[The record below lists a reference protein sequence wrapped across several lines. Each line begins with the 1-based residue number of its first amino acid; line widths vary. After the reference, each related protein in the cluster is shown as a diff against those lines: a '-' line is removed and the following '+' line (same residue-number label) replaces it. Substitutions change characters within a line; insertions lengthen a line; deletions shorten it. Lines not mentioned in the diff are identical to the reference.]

1 MTGKKFL
8 VFHVEGGIGKNIMA
22 TAVVKA
28 IKKQHPDREIIVVSP
43 HSAIWLNNP
52 DVYRVYVMGQTPY
65 FYEDFIKGKDTIV
78 IKSDP
83 YLHQD
88 YINKKVHCIEAWC
101 LQNDIKY
108 DNEQPLIHLT
118 EQEKSEVYSSLAQ
131 YDKPLLLIQTN
142 GGNDQGGYSW
152 VRDMPLGLAADLCK
166 ELEKK
171 WKILHIRTE
180 NQPAIPNV
188 EFITSPNIRHIAAAI
203 QYSQGRILIDSLAQ
217 HAAKAFDRRSTVLWP
232 VDKVKQLGY
241 AFHDNLISSFKPIK
255 THMADYYL
263 TEDDIV
269 GESHMCPFP
278 AGENIFN
285 AEDVLASFKKTSN
298 PNNFKPLPKVEQQ
311 NAMGEQCPSC

>member
-8 VFHVEGGIGKNIMA
+8 VFHIEGGIGKNIMA

-43 HSAIWLNNP
+43 HSAVWLNNP

-78 IKSDP
+78 VKSDP

-108 DNEQPLIHLT
+108 DNEQPFIHLT
-118 EQEKSEVYSSLAQ
+118 EQEKSETYGTLVQ
-131 YDKPLLLIQTN
+131 YDKPLLLIQTS
-142 GGNDQGGYSW
+142 GGNDQGYSW
-152 VRDMPLGLAADLCK
+152 VRDMPANLADSLCR

-180 NQPAIPNV
+180 NQPAIANV
-188 EFITSPNIRHIAAAI
+188 EFITSPNIRHIIAAI

-217 HAAKAFDRRSTVLWP
+217 HAAKAFDKRSTVLWP

-241 AFHDNLISSFKPIK
+241 PFHDNIISSYKPIK

-263 TEDDIV
+263 SEDDIV
-269 GESHMCPFP
+269 GQSHMCPFP
-278 AGENIFN
+278 AGKNIFKI
-285 AEDVLASFKKTSN
+285 EEVIASFEKTSN
-298 PNNFKPLPKVEQQ
+298 PNDFRPLDKVEQQ

>member
-1 MTGKKFL
+1 MKKYI
-8 VFHVEGGIGKNIMA
+8 VFHIEGGIGKNIMA

-28 IKKQHPDREIIVVSP
+28 IKKQHPDREIIIVSP
-43 HSAIWLNNP
+43 HSGLWLNNP
-52 DVYRVYVMGQTPY
+52 DIYRIYLMGQTPY
-65 FYEDFIKGKDTIV
+65 FYEDFIKDKDTLV
-78 IKSDP
+78 FKSDP

-88 YINKKVHCIEAWC
+88 YINKKIHCIEAWC

-108 DNEQPLIHLT
+108 DNEQPSIFLT
-118 EQEKSEVYSSLAQ
+118 EQEKSEAYHNLAQ
-131 YDKPLLLIQTN
+131 YEKPLLLLQTN
-142 GGNDQGGYSW
+142 GGSDQGYSW
-152 VRDMPLGLAADLCK
+152 VRDMPFNLAVELCR

-180 NQPAIPNV
+180 NQPAIPDV
-188 EFITSPNIRHIAAAI
+188 EFITSPNIRHIIAAI

-278 AGENIFN
+278 AGENIF
-285 AEDVLASFKKTSN
+285 EVQDVLSSFKKTSN
-298 PNNFKPLPKVEQQ
+298 ANNFKPLPKIDQQ
-311 NAMGEQCPSC
+311 NVMSEQCPSC